1 MVLAVQFS
9 FPIIAVE
16 FLVQI
21 AVGIMMKMAPQV
33 NVFVINIQIKL
44 AIGFFMLMVMVSPMK
59 AWLEDL
65 MHQMLQIMG
74 DFLTLL

>member
-1 MVLAVQFS
+1 MVCLMV
-9 FPIIAVE
+9 
-16 FLVQI
+16 VQI